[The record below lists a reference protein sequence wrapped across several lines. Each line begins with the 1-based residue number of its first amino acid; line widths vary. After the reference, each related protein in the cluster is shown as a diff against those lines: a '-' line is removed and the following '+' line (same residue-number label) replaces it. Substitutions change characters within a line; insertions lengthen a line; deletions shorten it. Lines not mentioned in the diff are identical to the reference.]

1 MNMRREEPS
10 GAELRAQAAQRLAA
24 LGEMT
29 GGIAHDFR
37 NILAVIESSLRLAE
51 NSPAD
56 PEKMRMF
63 IAGAREGVDRGLKL
77 TSQLLSFA
85 RQREFKPRVW
95 NANELLRSIELLLRY
110 GAGPEVRLIF
120 QLAPD
125 IPECLID
132 PPQFSTAVL
141 NLVVN
146 ARDAMPNGG
155 DVQISTEQ
163 WEVKA
168 TDSAAPAPGMYV
180 RVRVKDTGR
189 GMPVEMQSKIF
200 DPLFTTKGEKGTGLG
215 LSQVYTFM
223 KMMHGHVSFASE
235 VGHGTTFDLLFP
247 SSHP

>member
-1 MNMRREEPS
+1 MGREEPS
-10 GAELRAQAAQRLAA
+10 GAELRAQAAHRLAA

-51 NSPAD
+51 NSFAD

-63 IAGAREGVDRGLKL
+63 IAVARDGVDRGLKL

-85 RQREFKPRVW
+85 RQREFEPRAW
-95 NANELLRSIELLLRY
+95 NVNELLKSIELLLRY
-110 GAGPEVRLIF
+110 GAGPAVRFTF

-125 IPECLID
+125 IPECVID
-132 PPQFSTAVL
+132 PPQFSAAVL

-146 ARDAMPNGG
+146 ARDAMPSGG
-155 DVQISTEQ
+155 DVQVSTER
-163 WEVKA
+163 WEAKA
-168 TDSAAPAPGMYV
+168 TASGSPAPGVYV
-180 RVRVKDTGR
+180 RVRVKDTG
-189 GMPVEMQSKIF
+189 GGIPVQMQSRIF

-215 LSQVYTFM
+215 LPQVCAFM
-223 KMMHGHVSFASE
+223 QTMHGHVSFVSE

-247 SSHP
+247 SSRP